1 MSSTD
6 IVRAWKNE
14 DYLAALLPAEL
25 ASLPENPAGRIEL
38 AGVST
43 GNKNF
48 IITLRPCASCPVF
61 ECTCNCA

>member
-25 ASLPENPAGRIEL
+25 ASVPENPAGRIEL
-38 AGVST
+38 AGVSA
-43 GNKNF
+43 GNKPY
-48 IITLRPCASCPVF
+48 IITLVPCATCPKT